1 MKLRDCLKE
10 FAADMEVQL
19 SANEWRGGWNAE
31 SLANMLARLDEQRRQ
46 LKLAVKRLSQG
57 KVQPGEVVRRAADV
71 ANYAMIV
78 ADLARKERPSNGRHA
93 PE

>member
-10 FAADMEVQL
+10 FVGSMEVQL
-19 SANEWRGGWNAE
+19 AANDWRGGWDTE
-31 SLANMLARLDEQRRQ
+31 SFDKMLARLDEQRRQ
-46 LKLAVKRLSQG
+46 LKLAVKYLGQG

-78 ADLARKERPSNGRHA
+78 GDLARKTVPK
-93 PE
+93 